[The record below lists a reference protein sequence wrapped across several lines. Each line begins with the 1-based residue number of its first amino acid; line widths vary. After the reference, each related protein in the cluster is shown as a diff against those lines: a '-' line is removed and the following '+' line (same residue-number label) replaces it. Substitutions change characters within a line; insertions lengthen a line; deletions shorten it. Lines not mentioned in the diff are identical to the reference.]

1 MKRKSKKSGHRALIL
16 LGLALLFL
24 FGAGVLFLSPWFQPW
39 WKTLTR
45 ESWRILGRGGD
56 RVPPEEK
63 RIREE
68 LILKRMEEASA
79 RQDWKDLVPEYPR
92 LRKMEPT
99 ETKDR
104 WKSVKESQA
113 FKEMDQEVKQFL
125 RKKEDTLLQGDPP
138 MPPLKSPIELGRT
151 KDKGTEQVIG
161 RLLTPKEKGPGGKLL
176 DENLQLGITGD
187 LASRKIIERPQPP
200 QVKVKV
206 EAEIELTVWVL
217 PNGTVDRAVPSIRGD
232 AELERIAIQYLKQWR
247 FEPLPKDQPQVE
259 QSGTIPIRFK
269 LQ

>member
-1 MKRKSKKSGHRALIL
+1 MKKKSKTSGHRAIIL

-24 FGAGVLFLSPWFQPW
+24 FGVGTFYFSPWFQPW

-45 ESWRILGRGGD
+45 EGWRILGRGED

-68 LILKRMEEASA
+68 LVLKRMEEASV

-92 LRKMEPT
+92 PRKMESA

-104 WKSVKESQA
+104 WKSVKESPA
-113 FKEMDQEVKQFL
+113 FREMDEEVRQFL
-125 RKKEDTLLQGDPP
+125 RKKEETLLQGDPP
-138 MPPLKSPIELGRT
+138 MPPLKSPIELGRM

-161 RLLTPKEKGPGGKLL
+161 RLLASKDKGPAGKPL

-187 LASRKIIERPQPP
+187 LASRKIIERPQLP

-217 PNGTVDRAVPSIRGD
+217 PSGTVDRAVPSMRGD

-259 QSGTIPIRFK
+259 QSGTVPMKFR

>member
-1 MKRKSKKSGHRALIL
+1 MKRRSRKGGHRAIIL
-16 LGLALLFL
+16 LGLSLLFL
-24 FGAGVLFLSPWFQPW
+24 FGVGALFFSPWFQPW

-68 LILKRMEEASA
+68 LILKRMEEASV

-92 LRKMEPT
+92 LRKMEST
-99 ETKDR
+99 ETKDQ

-113 FKEMDQEVKQFL
+113 FKEMDQEVRQFL
-125 RKKEDTLLQGDPP
+125 RKKEETLLQWDPP
-138 MPPLKSPIELGRT
+138 MPPLKSPIEPGRT

-161 RLLTPKEKGPGGKLL
+161 RLLTPKEKAPGGKPL
-176 DENLQLGITGD
+176 DENLQLGITGA

-206 EAEIELTVWVL
+206 EAEIELTVSVL
-217 PNGTVDRAVPSIRGD
+217 PNGTVDRASPSIRGD
-232 AELERIAIQYLKQWR
+232 AELERIAIQYLMQWR

-259 QSGTIPIRFK
+259 QSGTVPIKFK

>member
-1 MKRKSKKSGHRALIL
+1 MKRKSREGGHRTVIL
-16 LGLALLFL
+16 VGLVLLFL

-39 WKTLTR
+39 RETLMR
-45 ESWRILGRGGD
+45 ESWRILGREGG

-79 RQDWKDLVPEYPR
+79 RQDWKDLIPEYPR
-92 LRKMEPT
+92 PPKMEPT
-99 ETKDR
+99 ETKDP
-104 WKSVKESQA
+104 WKSVRESPA

-125 RKKEDTLLQGDPP
+125 RKKEETLLQGDPP
-138 MPPLKSPIELGRT
+138 MPPLNSPIEVGRA

-161 RLLTPKEKGPGGKLL
+161 RLLASKEKGPGEKPLE
-176 DENLQLGITGD
+176 ENLQLGIAGD

-200 QVKVKV
+200 QVKVKM
-206 EAEIELTVWVL
+206 EAEIELMVWVL

-259 QSGTIPIRFK
+259 QSGTVPIKFK

>member
-1 MKRKSKKSGHRALIL
+1 MKRKSKKGGHRTLVL
-16 LGLALLFL
+16 LGLSLLLF
-24 FGAGVLFLSPWFQPW
+24 FGVGVLFFSPWFQPW
-39 WKTLTR
+39 WKILTR
-45 ESWRILGRGGD
+45 ESRRILGRETD

-68 LILKRMEEASA
+68 LILKRMEEASG
-79 RQDWKDLVPEYPR
+79 RQGWKDLVPEYPR
-92 LRKMEPT
+92 PRKLEST

-104 WKSVKESQA
+104 LKSVKESPA

-125 RKKEDTLLQGDPP
+125 RKKEETLFQWDPP
-138 MPPLKSPIELGRT
+138 MPPLKSPIEPGRT
-151 KDKGTEQVIG
+151 RDKGTEQVIG
-161 RLLTPKEKGPGGKLL
+161 RLRTPQEKGPGGKPL
-176 DENLQLGITGD
+176 DENLQLGITGP
-187 LASRKIIERPQPP
+187 LTSRKIIERPQPP

-206 EAEIELTVWVL
+206 EAEIELTLWVL

-232 AELERIAIQYLKQWR
+232 AELERIAIQYLKQWH

-259 QSGTIPIRFK
+259 QSGTVPIKFK